1 MNKVFDV
8 PESTLKPQDFW
19 PALSHR
25 AVGAAVVAAQDENGP
40 AGFLAL
46 SATHVCANPPT
57 MLVSIGNRTSALGTV
72 IATGHFSINYLADT
86 DREMMDVFAGKT
98 QLSGAERFQEGRW
111 TKHVTGAPVLTGAVG
126 VFDCLVE
133 EIIERHETS
142 IVLGRIMGVLLGDAG
157 LKPLVTYRG
166 GVI

>member
-1 MNKVFDV
+1 MDKVFEV
-8 PESTLKPQDFW
+8 PESPLRPQDFW

-25 AVGAAVVAAQDENGP
+25 AVGAAIVAAQDENGP

-57 MLVSIGNRTSALGTV
+57 MLVSIGHRTSALATV
-72 IATGHFSINYLADT
+72 IGSGHFSINYLADT

-98 QLSGAERFQEGRW
+98 ELAGAQRFHEGRW
-111 TKHVTGAPVLTGAVG
+111 GKHVTGAPVLLGAVAA
-126 VFDCLVE
+126 FDCLVE

-142 IVLGRIMGVLLGDAG
+142 IVLGRIMGVLLGDASFR
-157 LKPLVTYRG
+157 PLVTYRG